1 MQRTPGYTFVSVST
15 AKPGQLDRLVEIAR
29 LPSEKMDGVPGLIAR
44 QVSVDRSRNTVV
56 VWTTFDRKETLYDYL
71 ETPAGKSGHDDVAD
85 MEAVIDTFHMYDLDP
100 VSGRL

>member
-1 MQRTPGYTFVSVST
+1 MQRTPSYTFVSVST

-29 LPSEKMDGVPGLIAR
+29 LPSEKMDDVPGLIAR

-71 ETPAGKSGHDDVAD
+71 ETPAGKAGHDDIDD
-85 MEAVIDTFHMYDLDP
+85 MEAVIDTFEMYDLEP